1 MQAMF
6 PEGFPFS
13 QFNLTCLAVFRLAL
27 TRLGVNRPF
36 YVSHGNVFLGCFWLG
51 HVSRDLSRRLSS
63 LPGRVSSGCVSPG
76 WLSAS
81 VSPLLVALLM
91 YLLVESL
98 LAVSDL
104 GLCLAKC
111 ILIVFTLAL
120 AYPSLSRLAVSFPA
134 LSRLVLSRLA
144 MSRLELCVN

>member
-1 MQAMF
+1 MF

-13 QFNLTCLAVFRLAL
+13 PFNLTRLAVFRLAL

-51 HVSRDLSRRLSS
+51 HVSRDLSRLSC
-63 LPGRVSSGCVSPG
+63 LPGRVSSGGVSPG
-76 WLSAS
+76 WWSAS

-111 ILIVFTLAL
+111 ILIVFPLAL
-120 AYPSLSRLAVSFPA
+120 TYPSLSRLAVSFPA
-134 LSRLVLSRLA
+134 LSRLVLSHLA